1 MLFATEYDSGTRIS
15 GYAVPDGVSSSLDL
29 CVRSGGN
36 DIFELCANQ
45 PRPDIAASGR
55 HHTGACGFSLSM
67 DQIPGLA
74 DLQDLEIFEL
84 SSNVL
89 IYRRPNMRFLPR
101 KVLRLETHMLPL
113 WRLDKAI
120 SPFFQYSV
128 DNIEK
133 YGKETTTQ
141 FFLMHNV
148 PSVYLSG
155 KILYRNYNF
164 YIDEKFECIVLLQD
178 PFEEMAERIL
188 ILGHMKQATLSH
200 MGERDTVSLQPAVAY
215 FADTDITDEAAV
227 HLAFK
232 DLPDDV
238 AAILSDPLV
247 RQFST
252 TLPGERAGKRGVTAA
267 LDVLTSFAIVSL
279 RSESDRFLD
288 ATAELLGIDPALL
301 PPIPGFGKVPVLA
314 DMLRRSR
321 NAGYL
326 IEKDRELFSHIA
338 GAVQKA
344 SNVNA

>member
-1 MLFATEYDSGTRIS
+1 MLFAVESDTGTHIA
-15 GYAVPDGVSSSLDL
+15 GYAVADGVSSSLNL
-29 CVRSGGN
+29 LVRSGGT
-36 DIFELCANQ
+36 DIFEFRADEV
-45 PRPDIAASGR
+45 RPEIAASGR
-55 HHTGACGFSLSM
+55 HHTGACGFSLSL

-74 DLQDLEIFEL
+74 DLQDVEIYEP
-84 SSNVL
+84 SSNLL

-120 SPFFQYSV
+120 APFFQYAI

-178 PFEEMAERIL
+178 PYEEMSERML
-188 ILGHMKQATLSH
+188 ILSHMKQAMLPH
-200 MGERDTVSLQPAVAY
+200 MGERDIASLQPAVAY
-215 FADTDITDEAAV
+215 FAETDITDEAAV
-227 HLAFK
+227 HQAFK
-232 DLPDDV
+232 YLPDDV
-238 AAILSDPLV
+238 ATILSDPLV

-252 TLPGERAGKRGVTAA
+252 MLPGERAGKRGVTAA

-279 RSESDRFLD
+279 RSDSGRFLD
-288 ATAELLGIDPALL
+288 ATAELFGINPALL

-314 DMLRRSR
+314 DMLRRSP

-326 IEKDRELFSHIA
+326 IEKDRELFSHITSA
-338 GAVQKA
+338 MQKA
-344 SNVNA
+344 SNVNV